1 MTIVTVGYSRPN
13 PVVKWAVNSLF
24 AIVGGALIA
33 LLWGALAA
41 MDDPPSFSCT
51 TDSVVVQ
58 PGDTLDSIART
69 NCTGDVN
76 GAIRLLVD
84 FYGTDIRPGQRIA
97 LPPDR

>member
-1 MTIVTVGYSRPN
+1 MTIARVRYSRPN
-13 PVVKWAVNSLF
+13 PALRRMLDV
-24 AIVGGALIA
+24 AILMTAGVFA
-33 LLWGALAA
+33 LLVMWVTVREEDSA
-41 MDDPPSFSCT
+41 SFSCT
-51 TDSVVVQ
+51 GESVIVQ
-58 PGDTLDSIART
+58 PGDTLDSIARA